1 MVGVSYF
8 ITFALFIYMSINR
21 NQIEALRNGY
31 IQKIGSGDYKVLNS
45 KKLPILEQ
53 ALAEFG
59 LDFNNAIIANLEKTG
74 SIYKGK
80 LAEPAFPTI
89 TKFGTKYVLNLGYAK
104 GSLQIEYF
112 DYINKGVKGA
122 KSGQPADSPYSFKNS
137 FPNRKMAANIFTW
150 LNTSRK
156 QARADNVTYSKDGG
170 ESPTQIK
177 RQKLKNLLTTAK
189 NKKSLAYA
197 VSSKI
202 KSKGIKQTKY
212 FDNAVAQVF
221 NNEFT
226 DAVAYAVISD
236 AAVRIVANI
245 TKETKGNK

>member
-8 ITFALFIYMSINR
+8 ICIALFIYMSINR
-21 NQIEALRNGY
+21 NQIEALRDGY

-59 LDFNNAIIANLEKTG
+59 LDFNNAIVDNLEKAG
-74 SIYKGK
+74 AIGKGK
-80 LAEPAFPTI
+80 LAEPAMPTI
-89 TKFGTKYVLNLGYAK
+89 TKFGTKYVLNLGYPK
-104 GSLQIEYF
+104 GSPQIEYF
-112 DYINKGVKGA
+112 DFINKGVKGA
-122 KSGQPADSPYSFKNS
+122 KTGTPADTPYSFKNS
-137 FPNRKMAANIFTW
+137 FPNRKMAANIFSW
-150 LNTSRK
+150 LNTARK
-156 QARADNVTYSKDGG
+156 QVRADNVTASKDGG

-177 RQKLKNLLTTAK
+177 RQKLKSMVTGAQ
-189 NKKSLAYA
+189 NKRSLAYA
-197 VSSKI
+197 ISTNI
-202 KSKGIKQTKY
+202 KKRGIAQTKY

-221 NNEFT
+221 NKEFT

>member
-1 MVGVSYF
+1 MSMVGVSYF
-8 ITFALFIYMSINR
+8 IYIALFIYMSINR

-31 IQKIGSGDYKVLNS
+31 IQKIGSGDYKILNS

-59 LDFNNAIIANLEKTG
+59 LEFNDAIVANLEKSG
-74 SIYKGK
+74 SIGKGK
-80 LAEPAFPTI
+80 LAEPSMPVV

-104 GSLQIEYF
+104 GSPQIEYF

-122 KSGQPADSPYSFKNS
+122 KSGTPADSPYSFKNS
-137 FPNRKMAANIFTW
+137 FPNRKMAANIFSW
-150 LNTSRK
+150 LNTARK
-156 QARADNVTYSKDGG
+156 KASADNVATSQTEK
-170 ESPTQIK
+170 K
-177 RQKLKNLLTTAK
+177 RQGLKKIVNEAQ
-189 NKKSLAYA
+189 NKRKLAYA
-197 VSSKI
+197 ISASI

-221 NNEFT
+221 NKEFT
-226 DAVAYAVISD
+226 DTIAYAVISD